1 MTRTKASRS
10 PQENTGGAIEGLD
23 LSGFNTG
30 TRTSSD
36 KTPSGYNRL
45 NINSGEGD
53 DQFVLFKMD
62 SSDNIATQPAFSSE
76 TSEFVEEFVR
86 QIDQRNES
94 ISDIRSDISRNSQR
108 ISMLRENMDRI
119 NSIERE
125 VSQIQSDVNMSVST
139 EELNKR
145 VEQEASKQ
153 INERIVAPLLF
164 GTAFVL
170 LIAALGTL
178 LTGAWLLFAV
188 LIPIPLMTGYY
199 LWRSRN
205 I

>member
-1 MTRTKASRS
+1 M
-10 PQENTGGAIEGLD
+10 
-23 LSGFNTG
+23 
-30 TRTSSD
+30 
-36 KTPSGYNRL
+36 

-53 DQFVLFKMD
+53 DPFVLLKMD
-62 SSDNIATQPAFSSE
+62 SSDSVAAQPALSSE
-76 TSEFVEEFVR
+76 TSEFVEEFMR
-86 QIDQRNES
+86 QIDQRNDS
-94 ISDIRSDISRNSQR
+94 ISDIRSDISKNSQR
-108 ISMLRENMDRI
+108 ISVLRENMDRI

-125 VSQIQSDVNMSVST
+125 VSQIQSDVNRSVST
-139 EELNKR
+139 EELDER